1 MYHSPSQSH
10 DEFENFC
17 IKFNILLS
25 KKNDELPI
33 CSVVTGGFNARS
45 PRWWKN
51 DITNFEGK
59 EIDFLTSSTG
69 YIQIVDKP
77 THVIDKSKSCIDLIF
92 CTKQN
97 VILKYGVDASLFG
110 KGHHMAR

>member
-25 KKNDELPI
+25 QKNDELPI

-45 PRWWKN
+45 SRWWRN

-69 YIQIVDKP
+69 YIQIIDKP
-77 THVIDKSKSCIDLIF
+77 TGLIF
-92 CTKQN
+92 CTNQN
-97 VILKYGVDASLFG
+97 VILKYGVDASLFD

>member
-1 MYHSPSQSH
+1 MFLTCLYHSPSQSH

-25 KKNDELPI
+25 QKNDELPI

-45 PRWWKN
+45 SRWWRN

-69 YIQIVDKP
+69 YIQIIDKP
-77 THVIDKSKSCIDLIF
+77 TDLIF
-92 CTKQN
+92 CTNQN
-97 VILKYGVDASLFG
+97 VILKYGVDASLFD

>member
-25 KKNDELPI
+25 QKNDELPI

-45 PRWWKN
+45 SRWWRN
-51 DITNFEGK
+51 DITNFEGT

-69 YIQIVDKP
+69 YIQIIDKP
-77 THVIDKSKSCIDLIF
+77 TDLIF
-92 CTKQN
+92 CTNQN
-97 VILKYGVDASLFG
+97 VILKYGVDASLFD

>member
-25 KKNDELPI
+25 QKNDELPI

-45 PRWWKN
+45 SRWWRN

-69 YIQIVDKP
+69 YIQIIDKP
-77 THVIDKSKSCIDLIF
+77 TDLIF
-92 CTKQN
+92 CTNQN
-97 VILKYGVDASLFG
+97 VILKYGVDASLFD

>member
-10 DEFENFC
+10 DEFEKFC

-25 KKNDELPI
+25 QKNDELPI

-45 PRWWKN
+45 SRWWRN
-51 DITNFEGK
+51 DITNFEGT

-69 YIQIVDKP
+69 YIQIIDKP
-77 THVIDKSKSCIDLIF
+77 TDLIF
-92 CTKQN
+92 CTNQN
-97 VILKYGVDASLFG
+97 VILKYGVDASLFD

>member
-25 KKNDELPI
+25 QKNDELPI

-45 PRWWKN
+45 SRWWRN

-69 YIQIVDKP
+69 YIQIIDKP
-77 THVIDKSKSCIDLIF
+77 TDLIF
-92 CTKQN
+92 CTNQN
-97 VILKYGVDASLFG
+97 VVLKYGVDASLFD